1 MKMPGTPSV
10 GEGAGIVNMTRLEKE
25 IKNVAKNSSS
35 KKTKKTGGR
44 KKSGSGIE
52 KTAKKLLK

>member
-1 MKMPGTPSV
+1 
-10 GEGAGIVNMTRLEKE
+10 MTRLEKE

>member
-10 GEGAGIVNMTRLEKE
+10 GEGAGIVNMTRLDKE

-35 KKTKKTGGR
+35 KKDQEDRGKKEQR
-44 KKSGSGIE
+44 
-52 KTAKKLLK
+52 

>member
-1 MKMPGTPSV
+1 
-10 GEGAGIVNMTRLEKE
+10 MTRLEKE

-35 KKTKKTGGR
+35 RKIKKPGGR

-52 KTAKKLLK
+52 KTARKLSK